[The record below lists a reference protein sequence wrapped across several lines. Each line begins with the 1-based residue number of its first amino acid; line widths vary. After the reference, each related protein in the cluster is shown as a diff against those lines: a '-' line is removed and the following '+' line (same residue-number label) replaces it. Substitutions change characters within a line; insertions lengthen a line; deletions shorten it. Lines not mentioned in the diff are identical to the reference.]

1 MLATP
6 LFAASPWSVYR
17 APSGVAIAYP
27 PDWQVATDGSGLIA
41 IVGPRTSWGRPVATV
56 TVLRSGGTPE
66 VTIDR
71 AARTVGDRAS
81 LRLLGTQP
89 LGPGRLAKYYVRRD
103 PTGGGTDA
111 YVMIASAE
119 GKVAA
124 VVIVGIDS
132 VKDPDL
138 RVRADVFQALLLR
151 LTVP

>member
-1 MLATP
+1 
-6 LFAASPWSVYR
+6 
-17 APSGVAIAYP
+17 
-27 PDWQVATDGSGLIA
+27 
-41 IVGPRTSWGRPVATV
+41 
-56 TVLRSGGTPE
+56 
-66 VTIDR
+66 
-71 AARTVGDRAS
+71 
-81 LRLLGTQP
+81 
-89 LGPGRLAKYYVRRD
+89 VRRD